1 MTRKKA
7 RAGRATRPAEFVP
20 PYLPSWIDRLI
31 HWIERLPGPAWAFY
45 LLAGLVF
52 AVGFSIVQAREGA
65 YTLSGYR
72 PAHAF
77 LALQPFVAL
86 ALIHYF
92 DSAASRSFER
102 FRPALRTGPLDDREV
117 RWRLIHLPARA
128 TVLASLVGLLLV
140 PLMWALLR
148 DPIPLFGFAS
158 TQLSLVSVVA
168 IMMLTWI
175 VYSPLLYHT
184 IHQLRWVA
192 AIHARYTVADPYD
205 IEPLYAFS
213 GLTVRTALGL
223 VVINYGWQFVFAT
236 PVNNIVNVGL
246 TAVFALLAVVVF
258 AAPLWGVHQLLLEE
272 KARLLTD
279 CARRMKATFA
289 EFRRRID
296 SGRIK
301 GMDDLHKT
309 MSSLEIEHSAL
320 TRIPTWPWQPGTI
333 RGLAAALFLPI
344 LLWLIQF
351 GLERMLK

>member
-1 MTRKKA
+1 MIRKKV
-7 RAGRATRPAEFVP
+7 RAGRATRRGEFVP
-20 PYLPSWIDRLI
+20 PYPPSWIDRLI
-31 HWIERLPGPAWAFY
+31 AWIERLPGPAWAFY
-45 LLAGLVF
+45 LLAGLALV
-52 AVGFSIVQAREGA
+52 VGFSIIQAREGA
-65 YTLSGYR
+65 YTSSGYR

-77 LALQPFVAL
+77 VALQPVLAL
-86 ALIHYF
+86 ALIHYL
-92 DSAASRSFER
+92 DRAASRSFER
-102 FRPALRTGPLDDREV
+102 FRPALRTEPIDDREV

-140 PLMWALLR
+140 PLMSALP
-148 DPIPLFGFAS
+148 DPIPLFGLAP
-158 TQLSLVSVVA
+158 TQLSIVSFVA
-168 IMMLTWI
+168 IMVLIWI

-184 IHQLRWVA
+184 IHQLGWVA
-192 AIHARYTVADPYD
+192 TIHARYTAADPYD

-223 VVINYGWQFVFAT
+223 MVINYGWQFVFPT
-236 PVNNIVNVGL
+236 PLSNIVSVVL
-246 TAVFALLAVVVF
+246 TALFALLAAVVF
-258 AAPLWGVHQLLLEE
+258 AWPLWGVHRLLLEE

-296 SGRIK
+296 SGQIK

-309 MSSLEIEHSAL
+309 MASLELEHSAL

>member
-7 RAGRATRPAEFVP
+7 RAGHANRSGEFAP
-20 PYLPSWIDRLI
+20 PYPPSWIDRLI
-31 HWIERLPGPAWAFY
+31 HWIDRLPGPAWAFY
-45 LLAGLVF
+45 LLASLVL
-52 AVGFSIVQAREGA
+52 VGGFSILQAREGA
-65 YTLSGYR
+65 YTSSGYR

-77 LALQPFVAL
+77 VALQPVLAL
-86 ALIHYF
+86 ALIHYL
-92 DSAASRSFER
+92 DRAASRSFER
-102 FRPALRTGPLDDREV
+102 FRPALRAGSIDEREV
-117 RWRLIHLPARA
+117 QWRLTHLPARA
-128 TVLASLVGLLLV
+128 TVLASLVGLLLL
-140 PLMWALLR
+140 PLMWALP
-148 DPIPLFGFAS
+148 DPIPLFGLAP
-158 TQLSLVSVVA
+158 TQLSLMSFVA
-168 IMMLTWI
+168 ITVLIWI

-184 IHQLRWVA
+184 IHQLAWVA
-192 AIHARYTVADPYD
+192 TIHARYTAADSFD

-223 VVINYGWQFVFAT
+223 MVINYGWQFVFPT
-236 PVNNIVNVGL
+236 PLSNIVSVVL
-246 TAVFALLAVVVF
+246 TALFALLAAAVF
-258 AAPLWGVHQLLLEE
+258 AWPLWGVHRLLLEE